1 MGLLLVRS
9 EVYASTGALKSMPMI
24 RPHLL
29 RADEQTIGPDIPISN
44 FTANGSG
51 SYEHENNSGNK
62 EHAFMETKHQRERL
76 VGILEHDQ
84 IMAYT
89 QNLQHAF
96 KRSSKFTHSVLFLKQ
111 LFSKNPFLKYF
122 ALRYSQRIKIV
133 DHLEKSATRW
143 NLLRKDKAMAA
154 EEAMATI
161 ALGHVYSM
169 GRSLKNRGEYNQQKQ
184 DLLQELRA
192 VNAGGHA
199 LDLILGNRSKP
210 IFTWTSSLWKNPLA
224 TLSNVVKG
232 ALNESFEG
240 VFGIPQ
246 REVKNA
252 CFSFGYRFNSIAP
265 YTSILPGGIFGSVL
279 KSLARSFMLVYYP
292 VYSSFKGIFALMIS
306 VICKTGVLAATKKL
320 FGTIANVTR
329 LGLRGLHILF
339 RRFALRGDPVAW
351 PIMQDLLR
359 NTAPAM
365 ITLLFQLYAINIED
379 ITKRGKRVSH
389 ALSAGNASWNY
400 ADGLWIG
407 AFDFG
412 RAFINVI
419 QTYLRRAESFVDYC
433 SNKNAESQKFAET
446 ASMTDT
452 QTISAESLEEPEASG
467 QFAEPL
473 VDEDLLKAFEAI
485 VSPSSMT
492 SSRDEV
498 ERSNVRDID
507 VSKRVNVAVSS
518 HNLKNC
524 GESHRLN
531 TVQLDTWVCLSA
543 SCYNSFHFFVQCQ
556 KYKKFVS
563 SFSRN
568 RLSHVERFVIQTI
581 KVLKYD
587 YKFFQRYI
595 GEMMSIFYEMAY
607 GLLNADVANVLS
619 DKMSLDTMRER
630 IHTALAKF
638 QVYREVSSEIQSS
651 SLPRTLFREPWF
663 TRSARDLAHGFFEKD
678 SKTSTAARD
687 RAAFKLLT
695 AGANNLHKSVNSL
708 FREFLTARL
717 MIARLE
723 GHSSVKTI
731 QDFIALCNPQ
741 LGIPDINL
749 CGKVVTSEVDPA
761 AFVKEALFA
770 LHAPMTTSADDI
782 AFHNDS
788 KLGNVFTS
796 WSGTGLSEQN
806 RAVAEGASDRAA
818 MENFILHLREAVQSR
833 LTFSRFEFAD
843 NFTRLVLHDT
853 NGRSVNFIPDN
864 EDDVKA
870 LAGQKTT
877 PQRSSRPSPLDTN
890 CWFSVTEANK
900 GTLKFVTMDAKE
912 LETSIEGLAVP
923 AEGIPTYEI
932 PGQVMYRD
940 RREELRSIINEPSA
954 VRDVIVAKF
963 VDQSGRAAAEM
974 MANLLYILHSRTPSF
989 SSHSPSVFL
998 QNIMPKMFFDSF
1010 QALSVASKSRK
1021 SASVVLEGRLYSFAL
1036 SFDNLKSIFL
1046 GAVNRLIL
1054 RMHSLDSRDM
1064 VSVFMM
1070 TVAVMAYQRVQKHRT
1085 GKTLVMNMF
1094 LRDVLHL
1101 QRANQLGRLLEEAPH
1116 CAWLEK
1122 QEGLPQEEFVI
1133 KCAALRFLKIGSLKI
1148 EDAEVVN
1155 VRNYLAEFFNIL
1167 NGLRGKTRWMDFLN
1181 IRTFSA
1187 EADLYA
1193 ETAAQYSYEK
1203 LEGQLRDEETHE
1215 QIGGVLGSTNS
1226 NLHMALG
1233 GARKYLHD
1241 KRDTLTAL
1249 RSYAE
1254 NIKKLP
1260 PSLRK
1265 SLEDF
1270 FSSCYGKLRRFLG
1283 AKQFTWFKSIRPHVL
1298 HASSF
1303 FAAVAGAEGLVFP
1316 NPAVLRGNFI
1326 SASDLTEYGQLQLA
1340 FEELALIL
1348 SDARSMQNVISEL
1361 RSIPVQTVEAKEE
1374 YDKLKARVDELPPET
1389 VETATGWSLRYMN
1402 DGKGGLEIAIG
1413 LLALKSG
1420 NEGQLNKA
1428 LHLSLANVEV
1438 LRFLNSALDV
1448 AQVLEYLPSATPE
1461 ELQKL
1466 RLSLGE
1472 FKATVHAEPQTTALN
1487 TKAQYSVRQGVDNLV
1502 SFFSSFM
1509 LCVQSNEETLST
1521 HCRNLLK
1528 PPHILA
1534 DESLCSKTV
1543 DDWVIL
1549 CFILIKLEKR
1559 GPIPEEIA
1567 PMELVKAAFVD
1578 GKSVESH
1585 LHDLVN
1591 SGLPSDFR
1599 LQVAN
1604 SINPFLRGLLIFF
1617 MGHQLGDVGAAQLLS
1632 VDLPTGVISFSF
1644 THVYE
1649 FTSAEPEHG
1658 GTPAYVFRKL
1668 ARIAFGAESLEE
1680 SKPIKIAN
1688 TSISYPQS
1696 LDDWYAFVDLE
1707 KLEALTSQKI
1717 KADALAEI
1725 SAWSRF
1731 MDLVDFFFAMRQSSL
1746 IAPQTMVASASDA
1759 LLKDDSITF
1768 LERVGMIVFISDFH
1782 KLAET
1787 AKIDCL
1793 QDAMKNIVTYVPLQI
1808 REKHLYKYD
1817 CFETKLSE
1825 DMAAS
1830 NAAKTATDEFVAR
1843 AIEAIEA
1850 AYIVKAK
1857 ELFNKVMSKPDQ
1869 SELAIKRAMQFSQH
1883 VPVSEFGG
1891 KVAKEIVEIV
1901 FRHGTWD
1908 NLLAGLQRLRDIEW
1922 QFHTPLRKR
1931 VINEKTRPKFFNPI
1945 ILATD
1950 CLSFMLAGRY
1960 TRLRLPKPLLLKR
1973 GAAWAKL
1980 IVRRLLPSCLWLSD
1994 VPLATSLRSDVL
2006 GWGAVG

>member
-1 MGLLLVRS
+1 
-9 EVYASTGALKSMPMI
+9 
-24 RPHLL
+24 
-29 RADEQTIGPDIPISN
+29 
-44 FTANGSG
+44 
-51 SYEHENNSGNK
+51 
-62 EHAFMETKHQRERL
+62 
-76 VGILEHDQ
+76 
-84 IMAYT
+84 
-89 QNLQHAF
+89 
-96 KRSSKFTHSVLFLKQ
+96 
-111 LFSKNPFLKYF
+111 
-122 ALRYSQRIKIV
+122 
-133 DHLEKSATRW
+133 
-143 NLLRKDKAMAA
+143 
-154 EEAMATI
+154 
-161 ALGHVYSM
+161 
-169 GRSLKNRGEYNQQKQ
+169 
-184 DLLQELRA
+184 
-192 VNAGGHA
+192 
-199 LDLILGNRSKP
+199 
-210 IFTWTSSLWKNPLA
+210 
-224 TLSNVVKG
+224 
-232 ALNESFEG
+232 
-240 VFGIPQ
+240 
-246 REVKNA
+246 
-252 CFSFGYRFNSIAP
+252 
-265 YTSILPGGIFGSVL
+265 
-279 KSLARSFMLVYYP
+279 
-292 VYSSFKGIFALMIS
+292 
-306 VICKTGVLAATKKL
+306 
-320 FGTIANVTR
+320 
-329 LGLRGLHILF
+329 
-339 RRFALRGDPVAW
+339 
-351 PIMQDLLR
+351 
-359 NTAPAM
+359 M

-485 VSPSSMT
+485 APES
-492 SSRDEV
+492 D
-498 ERSNVRDID
+498 VRDID
-507 VSKRVNVAVSS
+507 VSKRVNVA
-518 HNLKNC
+518 
-524 GESHRLN
+524 
-531 TVQLDTWVCLSA
+531 
-543 SCYNSFHFFVQCQ
+543 CQ

-663 TRSARDLAHGFFEKD
+663 TRSARDLAHGFFE
-678 SKTSTAARD
+678 S
-687 RAAFKLLT
+687 
-695 AGANNLHKSVNSL
+695 GANNLHKSVNSL

-1215 QIGGVLGSTNS
+1215 QIG
-1226 NLHMALG
+1226 
-1233 GARKYLHD
+1233 
-1241 KRDTLTAL
+1241 
-1249 RSYAE
+1249 
-1254 NIKKLP
+1254 
-1260 PSLRK
+1260 
-1265 SLEDF
+1265 
-1270 FSSCYGKLRRFLG
+1270 
-1283 AKQFTWFKSIRPHVL
+1283 
-1298 HASSF
+1298 
-1303 FAAVAGAEGLVFP
+1303 
-1316 NPAVLRGNFI
+1316 
-1326 SASDLTEYGQLQLA
+1326 EYGQLQLA

-1487 TKAQYSVRQGVDNLV
+1487 TKAQYSVRQGVDNL
-1502 SFFSSFM
+1502 
-1509 LCVQSNEETLST
+1509 SNEETLST

-1950 CLSFMLAGRY
+1950 CLSFMLAESVERQDQSGEDALHPDAQIFEDSGSDEAGRLQEVPQSLTMQGVPSDKGGGLSSSDENQNKSAPSMEDALSKY
-1960 TRLRLPKPLLLKR
+1960 PPKSTVDTDGRDEVFPTLPD
-1973 GAAWAKL
+1973 
-1980 IVRRLLPSCLWLSD
+1980 S
-1994 VPLATSLRSDVL
+1994 
-2006 GWGAVG
+2006 